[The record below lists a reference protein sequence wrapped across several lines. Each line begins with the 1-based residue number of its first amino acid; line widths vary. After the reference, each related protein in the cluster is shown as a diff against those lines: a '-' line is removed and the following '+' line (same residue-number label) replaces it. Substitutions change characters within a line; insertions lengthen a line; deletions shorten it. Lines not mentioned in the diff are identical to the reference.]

1 MIDIR
6 SFRDLVRLYYIFR
19 RPFWIAFVVMAV
31 AMVGGAFLMPAK
43 FTSEARLLIKPGREN
58 LTVPLDTGDRQTYM
72 PFSAQRDPLL
82 DDEKMLT
89 GRPVLLQVARL
100 YIDELSRMP
109 QTQLTFKQRVKAF
122 FKKVGN
128 AVLDGLRGFAVMLGL
143 SEAQSPEERLAGKFA
158 DKFKVTHGPGS
169 SVMEL
174 SFVWDDPAVAQR
186 ILQTWVRVYTDERTT
201 VLGRKSLVTFYDAKV
216 RDADQQIESL
226 KGQLRARLDKIDGVS
241 AEERLTAITKRLN
254 ILRDRLS
261 EALAERVAIEQG
273 VSFAEGKAKT
283 LPAEV
288 VSEREVG
295 FGPGWIALNTQLADL
310 KRQRTDALRVYKDTS
325 PTVMSLNES
334 IASVEAQLKAED
346 RDTQRAER
354 RTRNEL
360 GTLLARNQLE
370 KSVRL
375 NELKSLM
382 ASLEREREQLTE
394 ARRQVLAT
402 EPELAR
408 IEQALQVA
416 EKSRLLY
423 LDSLE
428 KARIDQALDDNRINN
443 VAVIEAATLNPART
457 GPKSLILLALALPAG
472 LLVGLVVIYLSA
484 VMDQRIHDGGHM
496 ESRFGVPLWSTLKD
510 LGQGGEDNDFHA
522 SLHRIYGTL
531 PLERVATSGIT
542 LGLASSRR
550 GEGVSF
556 IVERLAVLLQSQG
569 LRVRVNPESGK
580 AEPGEV
586 VLLEASNLLSNR
598 QAFVRLSRADLIVLV
613 VEARA
618 SVVPMVDNALGV
630 LRTAF
635 RKVDG
640 VILNRRRF
648 EVPPGVLRFFQ
659 R

>member
-6 SFRDLVRLYYIFR
+6 SFRDLVRLFYIFR
-19 RPFWIAFVVMAV
+19 RPFFIAFWV
-31 AMVGGAFLMPAK
+31 MVGLIVAGAFLMPAK
-43 FTSEARLLIKPGREN
+43 YASEARLLIKPGREN
-58 LTVPLDTGDRQTYM
+58 LTVPLDSGDRQTYM
-72 PFSAQRDPLL
+72 AYSAQRDPIV

-100 YIDELSRMP
+100 YIDELNRQAQAPLSW
-109 QTQLTFKQRVKAF
+109 KQRIKGAL
-122 FKKVGN
+122 KQAST
-128 AVLDGLRGFAVMLGL
+128 AVLDGFRSLTVMAGL
-143 SEAQSPEERLAGKFA
+143 SEAQSPEERLADKFA

-169 SVMEL
+169 NVMEL
-174 SFVWDDPAVAQR
+174 VFEWDDPVVAQR
-186 ILQTWVRVYTDERTT
+186 IMQTWVRVYTDERTT
-201 VLGRKSLVTFYDAKV
+201 VLGRKSLVAFYDGKV
-216 RDADQQIESL
+216 RDADQQIESM
-226 KGQLRARLDKIDGVS
+226 KGQLRARLEQINGVS
-241 AEERLTAITKRLN
+241 ADERLTALTKRLN
-254 ILRDRLS
+254 ELRDRHA
-261 EALAERVAIEQG
+261 EALAERTAIEQG
-273 VSFAEGKAKT
+273 AAFAEGKAKT
-283 LPAEV
+283 LAREV

-295 FGPGWIALNTQLADL
+295 LAPNWIALSAQLAEL
-310 KRQRTDALRVYKDTS
+310 KRQRTDALRTYKETS
-325 PTVMSLNES
+325 PTVLSLNES
-334 IASVEAQLKAED
+334 IANVEGQLKAED
-346 RDTQRAER
+346 RNTQRAEK
-354 RTRNEL
+354 RTPNEL

-375 NELKSLM
+375 SELKSMM
-382 ASLEREREQLTE
+382 ATFEREREQLTE
-394 ARRQVLAT
+394 ARRQVLAH

-408 IEQALQVA
+408 LEQGLQVA

-443 VAVIEAATLNPART
+443 IAVIEAATLNPART
-457 GPKSLILLALALPAG
+457 GPKSLLLLMLALPAG
-472 LLVGLVVIYLSA
+472 AVVGLVVVYLSA
-484 VMDQRIHDGGHM
+484 VMDQRIHDGARM

-510 LGQGGEDNDFHA
+510 ISVSGEDNDFHA

-531 PLERVATSGIT
+531 PMARVVKYGLT
-542 LGLASSRR
+542 LGLTSSRA

-556 IVERLAVLLQSQG
+556 IAQRLTMLLQAQG
-569 LRVRVNPESGK
+569 LKVRVNPESGP
-580 AEPGEV
+580 AQPGEV

-598 QAFVRLSRADLIVLV
+598 EAFLRLARADLIVLV

-618 SVVPMVDNALGV
+618 SVVPVVDNALGV

-648 EVPPGVLRFFQ
+648 EVPPHVLRFFQ